1 MLIGIEL
8 MGSAIPSGGLVTPS
22 DWALLGRF
30 QEAIR
35 EYVDSGESEHRT
47 YFAAPLDSAV
57 GRFGFEIRVDADTL
71 LDAEEAV
78 KASLLADLRN
88 RSLRP
93 GLADTLMRGFGSR
106 TSAVA
111 SLRVGDRSDLGFTVD
126 ERYRRELRK
135 RFSHTYERGKA
146 LSGEL
151 IRVGD
156 VNPTLHVM
164 TDAGVRVMR
173 TTKAIALTARASLH
187 EAVRLH
193 VWERVDPADGTIM
206 STRCD
211 RWIDAPG
218 RWLDDVLVESTPSDW
233 PFRMGDEFDA
243 VD

>member
-1 MLIGIEL
+1 

-57 GRFGFEIRVDADTL
+57 GRFAFEIRVDADTL
-71 LDAEEAV
+71 LDAEEGV
-78 KASLLADLRN
+78 KASVLDDLRS

-93 GLADTLMRGFGSR
+93 GLADIVMRGFGTR

-111 SLRVGDRSDLGFTVD
+111 SVRVGDRSDLGFTVD

-135 RFSHTYERGKA
+135 RFIHTYERGKA

-151 IRVGD
+151 IRVGG

-164 TDAGVRVMR
+164 TDVGIRVMR
-173 TTKAIALTARASLH
+173 TTKSIALTARASLY

-193 VWERVDPADGTIM
+193 VWERVDPADGTVM

-211 RWIDAPG
+211 RWFDVPG
-218 RWLDDVLVESTPSDW
+218 RWLDDVLVESAPAEW
-233 PFRMGDEFDA
+233 PFRMGGALGD